1 MNDFKV
7 NENKRIS
14 NFVKLMRPEIK
25 KDNTL
30 KSEINQRSFANLR
43 TWKFIFNTNGHQIV
57 DFGMRCAVNLFFSF
71 KTHKNIQKLIVL
83 FSPQCM
89 DFWLWFEFFDWN
101 IFVGAPVNLFEFVC
115 WSQLFSQQGTSQP
128 KHY

>member
-14 NFVKLMRPEIK
+14 NIVKLMRPEIK

-30 KSEINQRSFANLR
+30 KSEINQRSFASLR
-43 TWKFIFNTNGHQIV
+43 TSKFIFNANGHQII

-83 FSPQCM
+83 FSP
-89 DFWLWFEFFDWN
+89 
-101 IFVGAPVNLFEFVC
+101 
-115 WSQLFSQQGTSQP
+115 
-128 KHY
+128 

>member
-43 TWKFIFNTNGHQIV
+43 T
-57 DFGMRCAVNLFFSF
+57 
-71 KTHKNIQKLIVL
+71 
-83 FSPQCM
+83 
-89 DFWLWFEFFDWN
+89 
-101 IFVGAPVNLFEFVC
+101 
-115 WSQLFSQQGTSQP
+115 
-128 KHY
+128 